1 MKNDRQSSL
10 LQCLDGAGR
19 LAMFYI
25 AVFDSITELF
35 KQALLVHHVM
45 VLDPLG
51 SLTTT
56 EAIEDLV
63 REGRIPAAGT
73 SDGHEDFAYAAIVF
87 QDLREAIPF
96 FNKLLVWLREVKL
109 DDDVEIEKGE
119 FVNPI
124 SLIVRRVNGLYKTKE
139 YLDEVAWHLDI
150 AGRSSAGPQ
159 TTRWNRCQPRRPS
172 QQ

>member
-1 MKNDRQSSL
+1 
-10 LQCLDGAGR
+10 
-19 LAMFYI
+19 MFYI
-25 AVFDSITELF
+25 AVFHSITEHF

-73 SDGHEDFAYAAIVF
+73 SDGHEDFAYAANVF
-87 QDLREAIPF
+87 QDVREAIPF
-96 FNKLLVWLREVKL
+96 FNKLLVRLREVKL

-139 YLDEVAWHLDI
+139 YLDKVAWHLDI
-150 AGRSSAGPQ
+150 AGRVKQ
-159 TTRWNRCQPRRPS
+159 KKQRLDQY
-172 QQ
+172 